1 MISNWEPTKGSGP
14 ETGFGNE
21 LKEAPWFLF
30 NPPTK
35 GASWAFHWY
44 RLSPFS
50 PTHIQLSPFFSNTFG
65 CLPSFFSHTFGCL
78 LLFSHFQFLPLF
90 SHTLSVVS
98 FFSHTFSSFHF
109 FLTHIL
115 LSPLFSHI
123 PHTFSCLH
131 FFTHT
136 FSSLLSSHTFSC
148 LPLFLT
154 HFHLSPLSSHTHS
167 VPSLF
172 FLTLSVAF
180 GIQKKKHIVPFQSPP
195 PFFHTFQFSLS
206 FFSHIFSCFHFFFI
220 HFQLSFFLL
229 LFFHFLPF

>member
-90 SHTLSVVS
+90 SHTLSLVPP
-98 FFSHTFSSFHF
+98 FFPPP
-109 FLTHIL
+109 THIQ
-115 LSPLFSHI
+115 LSPLF
-123 PHTFSCLH
+123 
-131 FFTHT
+131 
-136 FSSLLSSHTFSC
+136 
-148 LPLFLT
+148 
-154 HFHLSPLSSHTHS
+154 
-167 VPSLF
+167 
-172 FLTLSVAF
+172 
-180 GIQKKKHIVPFQSPP
+180 
-195 PFFHTFQFSLS
+195 
-206 FFSHIFSCFHFFFI
+206 FFSHIFFFLPLF
-220 HFQLSFFLL
+220 FLPLPFPSPLSSPLSF
-229 LFFHFLPF
+229 LPPFPPPPPPP